1 MARAEKKLAKSS
13 LIGFILCNLLWVFG
27 ATLFKLGTQ
36 HRQLYDEYNVSV
48 MNGLCLEASPLVSI
62 LVCFDIT
69 IGETEKLPLFSDKT
83 MILSRSIAIVSFL
96 LWAGFLA
103 FRNYT
108 HTHLFEDYDSIT
120 SSDSDDHSSSDSAS
134 LSLVENLIQASIR
147 LVLLGLCADNVVH
160 SLLFQPILT
169 RSICTYFTIPL
180 TARVW
185 AQYRGVHGGSYLS
198 KEMVGSSIRAAFNS
212 LLFVAPCLVV
222 LGGIIG
228 SPMDLRFSVMEIIL
242 VDVAV
247 WTLTVVGAML
257 RFDYFRGALLMSLYV
272 LSALSLYLTL

>member
-1 MARAEKKLAKSS
+1 M
-13 LIGFILCNLLWVFG
+13 
-27 ATLFKLGTQ
+27 TLFKLGAQ
-36 HRQLYDEYNVSV
+36 RRQFWNENGVYV
-48 MNGLCLEASPLVSI
+48 MNGLCLEASALVSI
-62 LVCFDIT
+62 LVWFDIT
-69 IGETEKLPLFSDKT
+69 IGETEKLPLSPDKT
-83 MILSRSIAIVSFL
+83 MILSRTIAIVSFL
-96 LWAGFLA
+96 LWACFLA

-108 HTHLFEDYDSIT
+108 HTHLFKEYDSIT
-120 SSDSDDHSSSDSAS
+120 PSDSDDHSSSDSAS
-134 LSLVENLIQASIR
+134 LSLVENLIQASFR

-169 RSICTYFTIPL
+169 RSICTYFAIPL

-185 AQYRGVHGGSYLS
+185 AQYRGVHGASYFS
-198 KEMVGSSIRAAFNS
+198 KEIVDSSIGAAFNS

-247 WTLTVVGAML
+247 WTSSVVGANRL
-257 RFDYFRGALLMSLYV
+257 FDYLSGALLMSLYV
-272 LSALSLYLTL
+272 MSALSLYLLL